1 MKVRSYIKGEW
12 KNKGKEKDLI
22 SAVTGEPVA
31 ELLEADLDYRGAC
44 EYARKKAG
52 PELRAMSI
60 HERAFKIKF
69 LAQYLLE
76 RKEEYYKL
84 STHTGATRQDSWID
98 IEGGIGSMFTLSSKS
113 RIELSDLPYHV
124 EGDHE
129 QLSREGTFV
138 GQHICVPR
146 HGVAVHINAFN
157 FPVWGMLE
165 KLAPTII
172 SGMPAIIKPSPTG
185 SYLAYKVFKDMI
197 ESKLLPEGAIQ
208 FIAAD
213 KPGDLLDHLN
223 SQDAVAFTGSA
234 STGRKLKAHPNII
247 ANSVRFNLEADS
259 LNCSILG
266 KDVTPDMKEFDLFIK
281 EVADEMT
288 VKTGQKC
295 TAIRRTL
302 VPDEQVG
309 NVIDALKKRLDNT
322 TIGDPGE
329 KKTKMGP
336 LASSQQAERF
346 EDQLSSLLETTESV
360 YSNGSG
366 RHEGAFTEP
375 KVLLC
380 HEPLEVD
387 EVHTVEA
394 FGPMTTVMPYKSNE
408 EAIALANKADGSLVG
423 SLFTYDDD
431 IAREVTLGCAPYHG
445 RFMVVNRDCAEES
458 TGHGSPMPHMV
469 HGGPGHAGGGEE
481 LGGARAVIH
490 NMQRVALQGSPTT
503 LKNITNQYIKGS
515 DTKEADTHPFQQ
527 YFEDLEVGEA
537 LTTHRRTVTEADIVN
552 FGGVSGDHFYAHY
565 DEIAAQDSFFEK
577 RVAHGYFVLSAA
589 AGLFVHPAPG
599 PVLLNYGL
607 ENLRFVAPVA
617 PGDTIQAKLIVKRK
631 TVRQKKAKDK
641 YPFGIVYWDVEV
653 TNQHDELVAEYTILT
668 LIKRRETLDM
678 DIFEDSEEG

>member
-12 KNKGKEKDLI
+12 IDEGRESDLK
-22 SAVTGEPVA
+22 SAVTGKPVA
-31 ELLEADLDYRGAC
+31 RLVEADLDYKGAC
-44 EYARKKAG
+44 EYARKEAG
-52 PELRAMSI
+52 PKLRAMSI

-76 RKEEYYKL
+76 RKEDYYDL
-84 STHTGATRQDSWID
+84 SKHTGATKQDSWID

-146 HGVAVHINAFN
+146 QGVGVHINAFN

-172 SGMPAIIKPSPTG
+172 SGMPAIVKPAPTG
-185 SYLAYKVFKDMI
+185 SYLAYRVFEDMI
-197 ESKLLPEGAIQ
+197 ESQLLPEGALQ

-223 SQDAVAFTGSA
+223 GQDSVAFTGSA
-234 STGRKLKAHPNII
+234 STGQKLKSHPNIV
-247 ANSVRFNLEADS
+247 ANNVRFNLEADS

-266 KDVTPDMKEFDLFIK
+266 SDVSPDMEEFDLFIK
-281 EVADEMT
+281 EVAREMT
-288 VKTGQKC
+288 VKAGQKC

-302 VPDEQVG
+302 VPRKRVEE
-309 NVIDALKKRLDNT
+309 VIEALKKRLDKT
-322 TIGDPGE
+322 TIGDPA
-329 KKTKMGP
+329 KKETRMGP
-336 LASSQQAERF
+336 LASALQADRF
-346 EDQLSSLLETTESV
+346 EEEISSLLETTESV
-360 YSNGSG
+360 YSNGELK
-366 RHEGAFTEP
+366 RDEDAFVSP

-380 HEPLEVD
+380 HKPLKVD
-387 EVHTVEA
+387 EVHKIEA
-394 FGPMTTVMPYKSNE
+394 FGPMTTVMPYEGNE
-408 EAIALANKADGSLVG
+408 EAIEIANKSEGSLVG
-423 SLFTYDDD
+423 SLFTADDD
-431 IAREVTLGCAPYHG
+431 IAREITLGCAPYHG
-445 RFMVVNRDCAEES
+445 RFMVINKDCAEES

-503 LKNITNQYIKGS
+503 LKNITDQYIKG
-515 DTKEADTHPFQQ
+515 ADTRETDQHPFQQ
-527 YFEDLEVGEA
+527 YFEDLEVGDA
-537 LTTHRRTVTEADIVN
+537 RTTHRRTVTEADIVN

-607 ENLRFVAPVA
+607 ENLRFTKPVA

-641 YPFGIVYWDVEV
+641 YPFGIIYWDVEV
-653 TNQHDELVAEYTILT
+653 TNQHDEIVADYTILT
-668 LIKRRETLDM
+668 LIKRREILDM
-678 DIFEDSEEG
+678 DIFEED

>member
-1 MKVRSYIKGEW
+1 MKVKSYSKGQW
-12 KNKGKEKDLI
+12 IDQGKERDLV

-31 ELLEADLDYRGAC
+31 QLVEADLDYKGMC
-44 EYARKKAG
+44 EYARQEAG
-52 PELRAMSI
+52 PKLRAMSI

-69 LAQYLLE
+69 LGQYLLE
-76 RKEEYYKL
+76 RKEDYYKL

-124 EGDHE
+124 EGSHE
-129 QLSREGTFV
+129 RLSREGTFV

-185 SYLAYKVFKDMI
+185 AYLAHKVFEDML

-213 KPGDLLDHLN
+213 KPGDLLDHLT
-223 SQDAVAFTGSA
+223 SQDSVSFTGSA
-234 STGRKLKAHPNII
+234 RTGQKLKAHPNIL
-247 ANSVRFNLEADS
+247 ANNVRFNLEADS

-266 KDVTPDMKEFDLFIK
+266 KDVTPDMEEFDLFVK
-281 EVADEMT
+281 EVANEMT
-288 VKTGQKC
+288 VKSGQKC
-295 TAIRRTL
+295 TAIRRTI
-302 VPDEQVG
+302 VPKERVEDVSE
-309 NVIDALKKRLDNT
+309 ALKQRLQKT
-322 TIGDPGE
+322 TIGDPAQQE
-329 KKTKMGP
+329 TRMGP
-336 LASSQQAERF
+336 LASSEQADRF
-346 EDQLSSLLETTESV
+346 EKQVASLLETTESI
-360 YSNGSG
+360 YSEGNG
-366 RHEGAFTEP
+366 HEGAFINP

-380 HEPLEVD
+380 HKPMEVD
-387 EVHTVEA
+387 EVHKVEA
-394 FGPMTTVMPYKSNE
+394 FGPMTTLMPYESNE
-408 EAIALANKADGSLVG
+408 EAIALANKAEGSLVG
-423 SLFTYDDD
+423 SLFTADDD
-431 IAREVTLGCAPYHG
+431 IAREITLGCAPYHG
-445 RFMVVNRDCAEES
+445 RFMVVNKDCADES

-469 HGGPGHAGGGEE
+469 HGGPGHAGGGQE

-503 LKNITNQYIKGS
+503 LTRITNQYIKGAK
-515 DTKEADTHPFQQ
+515 TKEAEKHPFQQ

-537 LTTHRRTVTEADIVN
+537 KTTHRRTVTEADIVN
-552 FGGVSGDHFYAHY
+552 FGGISGDHFYAHY
-565 DEIAAQDSFFEK
+565 DDIAAQDSFFEQ

-607 ENLRFVAPVA
+607 ENLRFTKPVA

-653 TNQHDELVAEYTILT
+653 TNQHDEIVADYTILT
-668 LIKRRETLDM
+668 LIKRREILDM
-678 DIFEDSEEG
+678 DIFEEE